1 MRSAAISAAFLGRSS
16 VPSPAVEETGARPP
30 KMWLQGLDEIEQS
43 AWQQFVESSM
53 GVLAELNQALAS
65 RHQLDL
71 FELRLLDVL
80 AKSDRGS
87 ARMSELAELLMLRR
101 SRVTWL
107 ARRLE
112 TRGLLRR
119 ARITGDGRGVR
130 AEITADGRTRAAAA
144 RRTYAQ
150 EIRRLYVNQM
160 SRQQMLAL
168 GASCHQIT
176 ASLPLPLP
184 GKSPG
189 VVGFRDR
196 G

>member
-1 MRSAAISAAFLGRSS
+1 
-16 VPSPAVEETGARPP
+16 
-30 KMWLQGLDEIEQS
+30 MWLQGLDEIEQS